1 MQKTETKL
9 SADLQKFIEKFEPN
23 KFKMLSRG
31 IEIRGNQDLYRSITF
46 AKELIERMKLS
57 LTVHHSAEMAM
68 YGGFEVVY
76 AH

>member
-1 MQKTETKL
+1 MQKTVTNVNP
-9 SADLQKFIEKFEPN
+9 DLQKFIDKFEPN

-31 IEIRGNQDLYRSITF
+31 IEIRGNSDLYRSITF
-46 AKELIERMKLS
+46 AKELIEKMKLK

-76 AH
+76 I